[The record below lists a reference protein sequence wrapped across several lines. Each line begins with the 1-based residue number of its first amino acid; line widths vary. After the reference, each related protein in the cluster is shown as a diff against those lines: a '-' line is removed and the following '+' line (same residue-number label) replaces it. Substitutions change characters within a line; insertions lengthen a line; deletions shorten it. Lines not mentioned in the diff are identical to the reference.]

1 MAEINNKVT
10 LVGTFVTDFKK
21 HVTPVAT
28 SYTAAFGV
36 TRKSGF
42 MDVFKVVTFEDIS
55 ITKVKGDSACI
66 VGRVITRDTSKKE
79 DAPDITTEVQIAK
92 VSYFGY
98 TENSAHTTII
108 GNVVGRAHY
117 RYTPKGTYINNF
129 AVAVPRKNGKTDL
142 IHILAWDEKAQELS
156 DLANGEP
163 IKVQG
168 RLQTRVYTKKSD
180 KSKHKVVE
188 LSLYSYERGIE

>member
-1 MAEINNKVT
+1 MAEVNKVT
-10 LVGTFVTDFKK
+10 LVGTFLTDFRQY
-21 HVTPVAT
+21 TSPIAT
-28 SYTAAFGV
+28 SYRAAFGV
-36 TRKSGF
+36 KRKSGF
-42 MDVFKVVTFEDIS
+42 VDVFRVITFEDIS

-79 DAPDITTEVQIAK
+79 GAPDITTEVQIAR

-117 RYTPKGTYINNF
+117 RYTPKGSYINNF
-129 AVAVPRKNGKTDL
+129 AVAAPRKNGKTDL
-142 IHILAWDEKAQELS
+142 IHVIAWDEKAKELS

>member
-1 MAEINNKVT
+1 MAELNNKVT
-10 LVGTFVTDFKK
+10 LVGKFLTDFKP
-21 HVTPVAT
+21 HVSAVAT

-42 MDVFKVVTFEDIS
+42 IDVFRIITFEDIS

-66 VGRVITRDTSKKE
+66 VGRIITKDTSARE
-79 DAPDITTEVQIAK
+79 DAPNITTEIQAARI
-92 VSYFGY
+92 SYFGY
-98 TENSAHTTII
+98 TENSSHTTII

-142 IHILAWDEKAQELS
+142 IHIIAWDEKAKELG
-156 DLANGEP
+156 DLQNGEQ